1 MTAQPK
7 PGGCAERC
15 FPEPEPGSVLVLKFQ
30 PPPALCRFACGG
42 GSSSFTA
49 PPRPLPRLG
58 LLPPSPLVSHFPSAG
73 RDPGTPRE
81 VYPRP
86 AATFPRLEAS
96 CQHTSGT
103 LPSRPAA
110 ESPPHPV
117 VRRSAADGSV
127 HPIVGQ
133 RVVPSDVSPEAGGRT
148 ISPTGSSETNC
159 SGSSCRP
166 RASLRNV
173 SA

>member
-1 MTAQPK
+1 MTSQPK

-15 FPEPEPGSVLVLKFQ
+15 LLELEPGSVLVLKFQ
-30 PPPALCRFACGG
+30 PQPALWRSACGG
-42 GSSSFTA
+42 GSSSFAAPSSSFATTWATA
-49 PPRPLPRLG
+49 AIPARVSLSLGRSGPRNA
-58 LLPPSPLVSHFPSAG
+58 AG
-73 RDPGTPRE
+73 GI
-81 VYPRP
+81 PRP

-127 HPIVGQ
+127 HPFVGQ
-133 RVVPSDVSPEAGGRT
+133 RVAPSDVSPEAGGRT
-148 ISPTGSSETNC
+148 ISPTGTPETNC

>member
-1 MTAQPK
+1 MTSQPK

-15 FPEPEPGSVLVLKFQ
+15 FPELEPGSMLVLKVQ
-30 PPPALCRFACGG
+30 TPPALWRFACAEGVVPLRL
-42 GSSSFTA
+42 
-49 PPRPLPRLG
+49 PPRPSPRLG
-58 LLPPSPLVSHFPSAG
+58 LPPPSPLVSHFPSAG

-81 VYPRP
+81 VSPRP

-127 HPIVGQ
+127 HSIFGQ
-133 RVVPSDVSPEAGGRT
+133 RVVPSDVSPEASGRT

-166 RASLRNV
+166 RASLRTV